1 MSREINTPSREGMCS
16 SADKLLVA
24 WYADDFTGAAA
35 TMEVL
40 NFAGIKT
47 ALFLEVPTAQ
57 QLDQFPGLQGFG
69 VASTARAQTPDWMDR
84 HLPLAFDRIKAL
96 EPEIVHYKVCST
108 LDSAPHIGSIG
119 KAIEL
124 GAACFDNQSIPVLVA
139 APKMRRYQCFGQL
152 FAGMGDQT
160 FRLDQHPVMARHPV
174 TPMQEPDVAAHIL
187 KQSDRLTAALIPFT
201 EMTASST
208 YAPQTRGRADGLALV
223 SIDSVNDD
231 TDAAAGRII
240 WENRRAMPFVI
251 GSQGIEYAL
260 VEHWQRT
267 GGLEPISPPSGIG
280 KAAAMMCVSGSV
292 SPTTA
297 SQIEWSKQ
305 NGFECIALD
314 AAQLCYDDAATDRE
328 VARVIKASKHALSQG
343 RDPLVYSAAGPDDP
357 MVERLIEAVSQ
368 SPLNMSDVNQK
379 IGETLGFILKQV
391 LTDCGVRR
399 AVVSGGDT
407 SGSVTQQLGIF
418 ALTAL
423 APTIPGASICRVHS
437 TNAFDGLELAL
448 KGGQM
453 GSEDYFGWVR
463 DGGGVRQ

>member
-1 MSREINTPSREGMCS
+1 MSRKISTPSGGDTPLPAQKPR
-16 SADKLLVA
+16 VA

-47 ALFLEVPTAQ
+47 VLFLDVPTPD
-57 QLDQFPGLQGFG
+57 QLDQFPGIEGFG
-69 VASTARAQTPDWMDR
+69 VASTARAQTPDWMDQN
-84 HLPLAFDRIKAL
+84 LPTAFDRIKAF
-96 EPEIVHYKVCST
+96 EPEIFHYKICST

-119 KAIEL
+119 KAIEI
-124 GAACFDNQSIPVLVA
+124 GADCFDSQSIPVLVA
-139 APKMRRYQCFGQL
+139 APKMLRYQCFGQL
-152 FAGMGDQT
+152 FAGMGDRI

-187 KQSDRLTAALIPFT
+187 KQSGRLDATLIPLN
-201 EMTASST
+201 EMGASFSYT
-208 YAPQTRGRADGLALV
+208 PQADARPDGLSLV

-231 TDAAAGRII
+231 TDAIAGRIL
-240 WENRRAMPFVI
+240 WENRRQMPFVV

-267 GGLEPISPPSGIG
+267 GIIAQTAPPTSIG
-280 KAAAMMCVSGSV
+280 RASAMMCVSGSV

-297 SQIEWSKQ
+297 SQIEWSRQ
-305 NGFECIALD
+305 NGFECIAFD
-314 AAQLCYDDAATDRE
+314 ATQLCRDPEAVNRE
-328 VARVIKASKHALSQG
+328 AARVIAASKEALSKG
-343 RDPLVYSAAGPDDP
+343 HDPLVYSAAGPDDP
-357 MVERLIEAVSQ
+357 MVAQLIEAVAKS
-368 SPLNMSDVNQK
+368 SHSMAEINRK
-379 IGETLGFILKQV
+379 IGETLGLILKQI

-407 SGSVTQQLGIF
+407 SGSVTQQLEIF

-423 APTIPGASICRVHS
+423 APTIAGASICRVHAS
-437 TNAFDGLELAL
+437 NGFDGLELAL

-453 GSEDYFGWVR
+453 GSQDYFGWVR
-463 DGGGVRQ
+463 DGGGPRQ